1 MTQSPIHPAE
11 GRRHLRGRFVAAL
24 VVVFLLIGT
33 LAILFF
39 EYSTG
44 RIVEQLGRNF
54 AERQAQFDR
63 ERILGP
69 LLTEVALSRKL
80 ADSPLLKKWAEN
92 EDDAGLKA
100 QALAELESYRSHFR
114 DGSFFFIPVHS
125 GNYYF
130 NDRANNYPGGRI
142 TQVVK
147 PEVKE
152 DSWFFAA
159 LRSAQPVQL
168 NVDPNLV
175 LGKTKVWINVQVR
188 RGEEVV
194 AMAGTGIDL
203 GDFTRS
209 VVASQTPGVYGIL
222 LDAEGAIQIHPD
234 ASLIDFNTRAK
245 QAAERRTIFSLV
257 SDPAEQQV
265 LRERMARVVGG
276 SPVEVCQLTL
286 SGRQE
291 LVAMTY
297 LKEIGWINLAVV
309 DTDQLVSSSQFSQLG
324 ALIAV
329 AMLLTIVVVVFLLER
344 MVIRPLRQLVHGARA
359 IASGDYEA
367 RVEAGGAAEMDELA
381 STFNQMAETVSDYTG
396 HLEQRVSERTH
407 ELAEANQE
415 LSYARDVAE
424 SASRAKSEF
433 LANMSHEI
441 RTPMNGV
448 IGMTALLLDTKLDE
462 EQKEYASIINSSAG
476 ALLGVIND
484 ILDFSKIEAGKLDIE
499 EIDFNLRATVEDVM
513 SIVAFRA
520 AEKNLQLAALI
531 EPEVPSLL
539 RGDPGRLRQVLTN
552 LVGNAIKFTDRGEV
566 SVRVSQRAASEDE
579 VRLHFEVCDTGIG
592 ISAEQQERLFKAFSQ
607 ADASM
612 TRRFGGTGLGL
623 AISQRLVE
631 LMHGEIGVSSR
642 PGKGSVFWFEVN
654 LRTRQGKGAGH
665 ALPVADLAGR
675 RILVVD
681 DNATNRRVLEL
692 QLEDMGCRPTLMESC
707 QAGLA
712 AMREAL
718 AAGAPFD
725 VVIIDLQMPDVD
737 GLSMARH
744 IRADPA
750 LAATPLMMLTSLTA
764 RGDARLSR
772 EAGFDAY
779 LTKPVKM
786 NLLASGLQ
794 TLIGK
799 SADAVADPAIITR
812 HSLVDAARR
821 GRILL
826 AEDNPTNQRLATK
839 LLERQGHVVEVANN
853 GLEALQKLAAGKFD
867 LVLMDCH
874 MPEMDGFQAVAAIR
888 DGAIAGVDRH
898 IPVIAMT
905 AGAMEGDRQEA
916 LAAGMDDY
924 LAKPVDVARFEACLQ
939 RWLQPERR
947 RAEVPA
953 GQVK

>member
-1 MTQSPIHPAE
+1 MNNSRVSPAE
-11 GRRHLRGRFVAAL
+11 LRPLRGRFVAAL
-24 VVVFLLIGT
+24 VVVFLLVGT

-39 EYSTG
+39 EYSTD
-44 RIVEQLGRNF
+44 RIVEQLGRGF

-80 ADSPLLKKWAEN
+80 ADSPLLKKWAN
-92 EDDAGLKA
+92 GEDDPLLKQ
-100 QALAELESYRSHFR
+100 QALSELESYRAHFR
-114 DGSFFFIPVHS
+114 DGSFFFIPVKS

-130 NDRANNYPGGRI
+130 NDRNNSYPGGQI
-142 TQVVK
+142 TQVVS
-147 PEVKE
+147 PDVKE

-159 LRSAQPVQL
+159 VRSPDAVQL

-175 LGKTKVWINVQVR
+175 LGKTKVWINVQAR
-188 RGEEVV
+188 NGDEVV

-209 VVASQTPGVYGIL
+209 VVASSTPGVYGIL
-222 LDAEGAIQIHPD
+222 LDAEGAIQVHPD
-234 ASLIDFNTRAK
+234 AALIDFNTRAK
-245 QAAERRTIFSLV
+245 QAADRRTIFSLV
-257 SDPAEQQV
+257 SDPEEQQQ
-265 LRERMARVVGG
+265 LRESLTRVVSGE
-276 SPVEVCQLTL
+276 SAVEVRQLTL
-286 SGRQE
+286 SGHQE

-297 LKEIGWINLAVV
+297 LKEIGWVNLAVV
-309 DTDQLVSSSQFSQLG
+309 NTTQLVSSEQFSQLG
-324 ALIAV
+324 LLIGG
-329 AMLLTIVVVVFLLER
+329 AMLLTILVVVFLLER
-344 MVIRPLRQLVHGARA
+344 MVIRPLRRLVFGARA
-359 IASGDYEA
+359 IASGDYQA
-367 RVEAGGAAEMDELA
+367 RVEAGGAAEIDELA
-381 STFNQMAETVSDYTG
+381 HTFNQMAETVSDYTS
-396 HLEQRVSERTH
+396 HLEQRVSERTKA
-407 ELAEANQE
+407 LAEANQE
-415 LSYARDVAE
+415 LTFARDVAE

-462 EQKEYASIINSSAG
+462 EQKEYASIISSSAG

-499 EIDFNLRATVEDVM
+499 EIDFDLRATIEDVT

-520 AEKNLQLAALI
+520 AEKNLQLAALVD
-531 EPEVPSLL
+531 PDVPSLL
-539 RGDPGRLRQVLTN
+539 RGDPGRLRQILTN
-552 LVGNAIKFTDRGEV
+552 LVGNAIKFTDQGEV
-566 SVRVSQRAASEDE
+566 SVRIHQKSISDESVCLRCE
-579 VRLHFEVCDTGIG
+579 VRDTGIG
-592 ISAEQQERLFKAFSQ
+592 ISLEQQARLFKAFSQ

-631 LMHGEIGVSSR
+631 LMHGQIGVSSE
-642 PGKGSVFWFEVN
+642 PGQGSVFWFD
-654 LRTRQGKGAGH
+654 LTIKRQASGRTGRPAP
-665 ALPVADLAGR
+665 AAELLGR

-692 QLEDMGCRPTLMESC
+692 QLEDMGCQATLTESC
-707 QAGLA
+707 ESGLA

-718 AAGAPFD
+718 TAGAPFD
-725 VVIIDLQMPDVD
+725 VAIIDLQMPDVD

-744 IRADPA
+744 VRADPS

-786 NLLASGLQ
+786 SLLESGLRA
-794 TLIGK
+794 LIGK
-799 SADAVADPAIITR
+799 SAVGGEAPTIITR
-812 HSLVDAARR
+812 HSLAEVGRQ

-826 AEDNPTNQRLATK
+826 AEDNPTNQRLAMK
-839 LLERQGHVVEVANN
+839 LLERMGHVVEVANN
-853 GLEALQKLAAGKFD
+853 GLEALEVLARGGFD
-867 LVLMDCH
+867 LVLMDCQ
-874 MPEMDGFQAVAAIR
+874 MPVMDGFQAVAAIR
-888 DGAIAGVDRH
+888 EGAVEGVDKH

-905 AGAMEGDRQEA
+905 AGAMDADRENA

-924 LAKPVDVARFEACLQ
+924 LAKPVDVAHFEACLQ
-939 RWLQPERR
+939 RWLQPG
-947 RAEVPA
+947 RAAAPGV
-953 GQVK
+953 GQR